1 MEPIVEIIYALIE
14 IAIMK
19 NISSRI
25 LLLLVF
31 SLWATD
37 MNNPV
42 NAIGEPIKERNTII
56 PAVLE
61 APPPV
66 IKKIG
71 PRM

>member
-1 MEPIVEIIYALIE
+1 
-14 IAIMK
+14 
-19 NISSRI
+19 
-25 LLLLVF
+25 
-31 SLWATD
+31 